1 MKEATFFS
9 KLRARVQPQGLLARI
24 LTREWMTE
32 AAVLAAIGGACFA
45 AAFIV
50 STRVIVRSADDVVL
64 DDLVGH
70 DAGDAAVRL
79 AAKGLL
85 VEIDHFENDDRA
97 APLTVLYQQPAAG
110 EDLRPG
116 NVVRLV
122 ISRGARTS
130 PVPDVRGSAE
140 SQARLILERN
150 GLATSEPVAIF
161 DPAPIGTVLA
171 SSPGP
176 NAGVRAGTLV
186 RLLVSQGPA
195 PRTWV
200 APDITW
206 ALYDS
211 VTERAAAMGVPVEIG
226 QRMHASDEPDGAIL
240 EQFPGPG
247 TRLIEGQPLRVTVNG
262 DVQVPEAAGGA
273 NLVTISILVPRGFT
287 SRTLAIRVAR
297 GPWIRTLFEE
307 PVLPGQRIRL
317 VAAVLPGDRAVATL
331 DGRNVLARAF

>member
-1 MKEATFFS
+1 MTEPTFFT
-9 KLRARVQPQGLLARI
+9 KVRERVQARGLLAKM
-24 LTREWMTE
+24 LTREFMTE
-32 AAVLAAIGGACFA
+32 AAVLGAIAGACFA

-64 DDLVGH
+64 EDLVGH

-79 AAKGLL
+79 TAKGLV

-97 APLTVLYQQPAAG
+97 APLSVLYQQPAAG

-122 ISRGARTS
+122 ISRGAHTS
-130 PVPDVRGSAE
+130 PVPDVRGTAD

-150 GLATSEPVAIF
+150 GLATAEAVLIF
-161 DPAPIGTVLA
+161 DPAPSGTVLA
-171 SSPGP
+171 TSPGP

-195 PRTWV
+195 PRAWV

-206 ALYDS
+206 SLYDS
-211 VTERAAAMGVPVEIG
+211 VAERAAAMGVPLEIG
-226 QRMHASDEPDGAIL
+226 QRMHAADEPDGAIL
-240 EQFPGPG
+240 EQFPGAG
-247 TRLIEGQPLRVTVNG
+247 TRLVEGQPLRVTVNG
-262 DVQVPEAAGGA
+262 DVQVPEAEGGA
-273 NLVTISILVPRGFT
+273 DLVTLSVLVPRGFA
-287 SRTLAIRVAR
+287 SRTLTVKLTR
-297 GPWIRTLFEE
+297 GPWIRTLFDE
-307 PVLPGQRIRL
+307 PVAPGQRVRV

-331 DGRNVLARAF
+331 DGRNVLSRAF